1 MSFSPVTASK
11 HITEKYYRYLKTSFK
26 MPDPYRSEFEH
37 LIDSGES
44 FAAGPYLDVTDA
56 FKKRKKHFG
65 VDFRRDITKYL
76 LQNSHEFGATAIFTS
91 RKSNSKNSKRT

>member
-1 MSFSPVTASK
+1 MSFFTCNSIKT
-11 HITEKYYRYLKTSFK
+11 YYRKILSVFKTSFK

-56 FKKRKKHFG
+56 FKKEKAFLG
-65 VDFRRDITKYL
+65 
-76 LQNSHEFGATAIFTS
+76 
-91 RKSNSKNSKRT
+91 